1 MHGAVVDTGLLRLI
15 PLLPL
20 VGFLVAVTFNRAHG
34 LVKVVAPLCV
44 GVAFAITVV
53 AVLRLVGL
61 EEGARLHDD
70 VYRWIEAGPFHAD
83 LAFRID
89 ALSAVY
95 AAWADQEHS
104 VQWFRRRYLVDQSTP
119 AYAAYIAR
127 GADYP
132 DYDLVPASEVPN
144 WVRVVFATY

>member
-1 MHGAVVDTGLLRLI
+1 MHGAVVDTTLLRLI

-20 VGFLVAVTFNRAHG
+20 VGFLVAVAFNRAHG

-44 GVAFAITVV
+44 GVAFAIAVV

-89 ALSAVY
+89 ALSAVMTLIVTGIGSLIHLY
-95 AAWADQEHS
+95 
-104 VQWFRRRYLVDQSTP
+104 
-119 AYAAYIAR
+119 
-127 GADYP
+127 
-132 DYDLVPASEVPN
+132 
-144 WVRVVFATY
+144 